1 MAIRLHSGRMGIDIG
16 DVPVKWVAI
25 NATLLGDNT
34 LVAAVPRKKVRVL
47 TMVFRSETSSLSQ
60 PTIQIKS
67 GNNIKIQETILAA
80 NEELFWNA
88 VPHGFVVETNIG
100 EPLILNQS
108 ILATSNGWLN
118 YIEV

>member
-47 TMVFRSETSSLSQ
+47 TMVLRPSLGL
-60 PTIQIKS
+60 TIQIKS
-67 GNNIKIQETILAA
+67 GNNIKIQGTILAA